1 VIGPIRA
8 NPAEVSLR
16 RLDQHDWL
24 VRLGAFFFRTRDYV
38 FPLVLIAIA
47 LVTTPR
53 PFLGRFDSDWVLDG
67 IGILVAFSGLLLRA
81 VVIGLKYIHRG
92 GKDKKVHADDLVQD
106 GIFAHCRNPLY
117 VGNLMIAGGFLIVH
131 NDVLAYVA
139 GLLFFG
145 IAYLAIV
152 AAEERYLRGR
162 FGAEY
167 EEYCRRVPR
176 FALRFA
182 GLKATLAS
190 TEFRWRRV
198 VRKDYGTIF
207 TTASLAV
214 LMVVH
219 EQVVWHGYDGAK
231 STIVVA
237 CIVEGVLCALWFT
250 AWTLKKKTGALR
262 SLKPGERHG

>member
-1 VIGPIRA
+1 
-8 NPAEVSLR
+8 VSLR

-38 FPLVLIAIA
+38 FPLVLISIT
-47 LVTTPR
+47 LLTVPS

-81 VVIGLKYIHRG
+81 IVIGLKYIHRG

-117 VGNLMIAGGFLIVH
+117 VGNMMIAAGVLIVH
-131 NDVLAYVA
+131 NAVLAYAA

-162 FGAEY
+162 FGADY

-176 FALRFA
+176 FALRLT

-190 TEFRWRRV
+190 NEFDWRRV

-214 LMVVH
+214 LMVVR
-219 EQVVWHGYDGAK
+219 EQVAWHGYDGAK
-231 STIVVA
+231 SAIVVA
-237 CIVEGVLCALWFT
+237 CIVEAVLCVLWLT
-250 AWTLKKKTGALR
+250 AWTLKKKTSALR
-262 SLKPGERHG
+262 RWKAGERHG